1 MQAFYIYKKSS
12 YWLEFKLL
20 IWLILVNLINLN
32 SKNKKINDN
41 KETNNK
47 NRQRQEKLDLRSFE
61 LAC

>member
-1 MQAFYIYKKSS
+1 MQAFFIYKKPS

-20 IWLILVNLINLN
+20 IWLILVNFINLN

-47 NRQRQEKLDLRSFE
+47 NRQRKEKLDLRSFE
-61 LAC
+61 LTC